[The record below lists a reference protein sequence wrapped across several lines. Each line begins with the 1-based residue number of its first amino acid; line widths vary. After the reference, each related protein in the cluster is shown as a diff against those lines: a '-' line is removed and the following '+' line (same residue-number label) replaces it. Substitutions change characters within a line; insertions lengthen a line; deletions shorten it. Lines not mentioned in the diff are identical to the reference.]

1 VSSGVIL
8 AAGLSNYTKKQ
19 KYLLTKW
26 REAGKI
32 SWQNK
37 EGWLHPPH
45 LQRTRE
51 EVKNDFP
58 ELPFPVVL
66 CRADALRCP
75 RFVIF
80 RMEVL

>member
-1 VSSGVIL
+1 
-8 AAGLSNYTKKQ
+8 
-19 KYLLTKW
+19 LLTKGL
-26 REAGKI
+26 RADI
-32 SWQNK
+32 LIWQNK

-45 LQRTRE
+45 LQRICE
-51 EVKNDFP
+51 EVKNDFSK
-58 ELPFPVVL
+58 LPFPAVR

>member
-1 VSSGVIL
+1 MLTNRRGADIL
-8 AAGLSNYTKKQ
+8 
-19 KYLLTKW
+19 
-26 REAGKI
+26 I
-32 SWQNK
+32 WQNK

-45 LQRTRE
+45 LQRICE
-51 EVKNDFP
+51 EVKNDFS
-58 ELPFPVVL
+58 ELPSPAVR